1 MRPTL
6 IVLLLVCLATSA
18 SGECHNF
25 RRAAEKL
32 GEVACIRG
40 KVLRVN
46 SSIKG
51 TTFLN
56 FCQDYRNCPFAVV
69 VFARDL
75 KGIGDV
81 RVLEGKEIEIE
92 GKVTAYNNQAEI
104 ILNEQSQLRG
114 SAGKLPKL
122 PKDYDVARRGSFSA
136 GTFSSPTAPK
146 APRKKR
152 PRDGSINPDGENIQ
166 APTD

>member
-1 MRPTL
+1 MRLTL
-6 IVLLLVCLATSA
+6 IALLVLCLPAIA
-18 SGECHNF
+18 IAECHSF
-25 RRAAEKL
+25 RKAPEKL
-32 GEVACIRG
+32 GEIACIRG
-40 KVLRVN
+40 KVLKVS

-56 FCQDYRNCPFAVV
+56 FCDNYRNCPFAVV

-92 GKVTAYNNQAEI
+92 GKVTAYNGQAEI

-136 GTFSSPTAPK
+136 GSFSSPTAPK
-146 APRKKR
+146 VPRKRR
-152 PRDGSINPDGENIQ
+152 PRDGGINPDAENIE

>member
-1 MRPTL
+1 MRLTL
-6 IVLLLVCLATSA
+6 IALILVCITATA
-18 SGECHNF
+18 EAECHNF
-25 RRAAEKL
+25 RRAPQKL

-40 KVLRVN
+40 TVVRIN
-46 SSIKG
+46 SSVKG

-56 FCQDYRNCPFAVV
+56 FCENYRNCPFAVV

-92 GKVTAYNNQAEI
+92 GKVTAYNGQAEI
-104 ILNEQSQLRG
+104 ILNEPNQLRG

-136 GTFSSPTAPK
+136 GSFSSPTATRV
-146 APRKKR
+146 PRKKR
-152 PRDGSINPDGENIQ
+152 PRDGGINPDAENIE
-166 APTD
+166 APSD